1 MTRTKLR
8 AAVRAEAIADCIGE
22 IETMRAHQDA
32 LGPYSLAGILAI
44 AQGRL
49 QALSNAS
56 QPKQKGG
63 N

>member
-8 AAVRAEAIADCIGE
+8 KAIRLEAIAECIAE
-22 IETMRAHQDA
+22 IEAMRAHQDA

-44 AQGRL
+44 AQARL

-56 QPKQKGG
+56 QPRQKGG